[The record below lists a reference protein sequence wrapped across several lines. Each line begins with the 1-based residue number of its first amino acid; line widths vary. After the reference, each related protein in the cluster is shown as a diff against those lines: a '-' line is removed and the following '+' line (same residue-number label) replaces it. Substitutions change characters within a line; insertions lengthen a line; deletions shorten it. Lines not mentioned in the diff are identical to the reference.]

1 MKDLIFLGG
10 PMGVGKT
17 AAARLLRDKLAPAA
31 FLDGDWCWDMAPFVA
46 SEENKAMVLGNIA
59 HLLRAFLENSGFE
72 AVVFCWV
79 MDHDEI
85 IRSLL
90 DRLPGQ
96 GFRLWSV
103 SLTASPEELR
113 RRVEKDIAAGLRR
126 PGAAEAS
133 LARLPL
139 YEKMDTIKLDT
150 TSLTPAE
157 TAEALFRLVRGDPKG
172 EEHHEA

>member
-1 MKDLIFLGG
+1 MKRLYVIGG
-10 PMGVGKT
+10 TMGVGKT
-17 AAARLLRDKLAPAA
+17 TVCRRLARRLPNSA
-31 FLDGDWCWDMAPFVA
+31 FLDGDWCWDMAPFVVN
-46 SEENKAMVLGNIA
+46 EENKAMVLGNIA
-59 HLLRAFLENSGFE
+59 HLLRAFLDNSGFE

-79 MDHDEI
+79 MDHDGI
-85 IRSLL
+85 IQSLL

-113 RRVEKDIAAGLRR
+113 RRVERDVAAGIRR

-139 YEKMDTIKLDT
+139 YEKMDTIKLDV

-157 TAEALFRLVRGDPKG
+157 TAEALFRLVRGGRKG
-172 EEHHEA
+172 EDHHAE